1 MKIGLTHLVGGKG
14 VFGWVMPAQTP
25 LLSCKLRNSYEDLK
39 VNRVSESV

>member
-1 MKIGLTHLVGGKG
+1 LLGFWGFWG
-14 VFGWVMPAQTP
+14 VFPPQKTP